1 MYKKRLIISIIFAI
15 IFILIC
21 ANKSNAETSGD
32 YEYDILVHGT
42 ADITGYTGN
51 ETEVNIPSTL
61 DGREV
66 YSIGDG
72 AFKGNTKIKSVTIP
86 DTVKLLKDDTFMNC
100 TNLSTVNLPNTLKYI
115 YNGAFQG
122 CTSLKTIKI
131 PKSIL
136 KIEKNAFDSN
146 FNLDI
151 SNTNLEKRE
160 DGDYVVFED
169 IKVNVTEDYE
179 KAFEMLELVNA
190 EREKRGV
197 TPLVMNESL
206 LESAM
211 LRAAETSIIYAHVRP
226 DYSFANTAINVS
238 YTIFGENILRTAY
251 STSQEALEIWM
262 NSSQHGANIV
272 AGEFNSIGIGC
283 CKVNGIYFWTQIF
296 IDTKTTNQV
305 SKPNNQSK
313 TYTIRIAPE
322 NFKLSISNDNV
333 VLEEGEE
340 KTNNLRIASS
350 YAASDSVALNLGQFT
365 IKNSN
370 PEVATVNNNGKITG
384 IKEGT
389 TTIEIIT
396 DKGSSISYTVTVT
409 RTRVSFTQSVIEL
422 EEGESIFLYD
432 YIKLSA
438 ETTYTKNYLKWKN
451 TNPAVAEI
459 EYIYYPYTKSEIK
472 AKSPGTTSIT
482 AYLPNGE
489 EATCTIKVKGL
500 PFTDVKKDDWFFS
513 SVEYCYE
520 KGIILGTSDTT
531 YNPNTK
537 LTRGMLVTI
546 LHRMDGKPAPKT
558 QNQFKDVYK
567 SQYYYDAV
575 IWANEKGIVHGYGDG
590 SKFGPD
596 DNITR
601 QDLAVILRN
610 FAQYKEKNVNVTSN
624 LNKFKDGNIVSDYAK
639 SAVKWA
645 VGKGVITGNNNG
657 ESLTPHAN
665 STRAEAAGMIYN
677 YCTKVNL

>member
-1 MYKKRLIISIIFAI
+1 MFKIVNNVGCKIEFLQQEKIKNERCVSMYKKRLIISIIFAI
-15 IFILIC
+15 VFILIC
-21 ANKSNAETSGD
+21 VNKSNAETSGD
-32 YEYDILVHGT
+32 YTYNILNSGSV
-42 ADITGYTGN
+42 DITGYTGN
-51 ETEVNIPSTL
+51 ETEINIPSTL
-61 DGREV
+61 DEREV
-66 YSIGDG
+66 YSIGDE
-72 AFKGNTKIKSVTIP
+72 AFKGNTKITSVTIP
-86 DTVKLLKDDTFMNC
+86 DTVNLIKDDTFMNC
-100 TNLSTVNLPNTLKYI
+100 TNLTTVNLPNTLKYI
-115 YNGAFQG
+115 YDGAFQG

-131 PKSIL
+131 PNGIL
-136 KIEKNAFDSN
+136 KIGKNAFDSN

-151 SNTNLEKRE
+151 TNTNLEKRE

-169 IKVNVTEDYE
+169 IKVKVIEDYE

-211 LRAAETSIIYAHVRP
+211 LRAAEISLTYAHVRP
-226 DYSFANTAINVS
+226 DNLSPTSAIKVS
-238 YTIFGENILRTAY
+238 YTTFGENILKTSY
-251 STSQEALEIWM
+251 STSQEAFETWI
-262 NSSQHGANIV
+262 NSSQHEANIV

-305 SKPNNQSK
+305 SKPNNQTK
-313 TYTIRIAPE
+313 TYTIRMSPE
-322 NFKLSISNDNV
+322 NFTLVIDNESV

-340 KTNNLRIASS
+340 KTNNLRITGFYTASPS
-350 YAASDSVALNLGQFT
+350 IALGTDQFT

-370 PEVATVNNNGKITG
+370 PEIATVGKNGKITG
-384 IKEGT
+384 LKAGT

-489 EATCTIKVKGL
+489 EATCTIKVK
-500 PFTDVKKDDWFFS
+500 
-513 SVEYCYE
+513 
-520 KGIILGTSDTT
+520 
-531 YNPNTK
+531 
-537 LTRGMLVTI
+537 
-546 LHRMDGKPAPKT
+546 
-558 QNQFKDVYK
+558 
-567 SQYYYDAV
+567 
-575 IWANEKGIVHGYGDG
+575 
-590 SKFGPD
+590 
-596 DNITR
+596 
-601 QDLAVILRN
+601 
-610 FAQYKEKNVNVTSN
+610 
-624 LNKFKDGNIVSDYAK
+624 
-639 SAVKWA
+639 
-645 VGKGVITGNNNG
+645 
-657 ESLTPHAN
+657 
-665 STRAEAAGMIYN
+665 
-677 YCTKVNL
+677 